1 MPNYC
6 DYSMCVKGERKNIE
20 EFIKV
25 IQADYDYGTMEFSH
39 DRHFFRVFEASYDEI
54 EELGNEKCQVIIK
67 GYCAWSVSSC
77 MFDNYSL
84 SYYSSLKKDYPNEF
98 RGTTLPI
105 ESERLNL
112 DIEVYSE
119 ECGMCFQEHYV
130 ILKGDLVCDECVDW
144 CEYYLC
150 DYETKED
157 AERELE
163 IEITDEEWEGDED
176 FISRGGFGDWD
187 FSI

>member
-1 MPNYC
+1 MRIKGNKDNVNEFHKRMSDYDMPNHLWR
-6 DYSMCVKGERKNIE
+6 M
-20 EFIKV
+20 
-25 IQADYDYGTMEFSH
+25 
-39 DRHFFRVFEASYDEI
+39 FETDIYDEYDNGDGTI
-54 EELGNEKCQVIIK
+54 TIDVAGS
-67 GYCAWSVSSC
+67 CAWS
-77 MFDNYSL
+77 
-84 SYYSSLKKDYPNEF
+84 
-98 RGTTLPI
+98 I
-105 ESERLNL
+105 ESCCRTSGYSNGIDLFEVNSKELNL
-112 DIEVYSE
+112 EIESWSD